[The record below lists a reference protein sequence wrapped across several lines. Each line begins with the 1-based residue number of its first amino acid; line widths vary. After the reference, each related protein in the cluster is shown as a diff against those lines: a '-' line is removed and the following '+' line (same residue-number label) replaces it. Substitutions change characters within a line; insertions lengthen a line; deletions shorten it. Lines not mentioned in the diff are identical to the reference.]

1 MDLNGAR
8 EKMGKALEVLS
19 NDLSSLRTGQANPS
33 LIEKIMVEAYE
44 TRMPLL
50 ELATITTAGPN
61 QLLVTPFDQ
70 SIIKNIE
77 RTLTMER
84 NLGLSVRSE
93 ENVIHVQI
101 PPLSEE
107 RRKEFT
113 KILHQKLEAGR
124 VMIRQVRHEAMGSV
138 ENDFVAKQLSE
149 DEKFRLQQDLQ
160 KLTDEFNGKIE
171 EAGKKKEADLMT
183 I

>member
-1 MDLNGAR
+1 MDLNETR
-8 EKMGKALEVLS
+8 EKMEKALEALS
-19 NDLSSLRTGQANPS
+19 SDLSSLRTGQANPS
-33 LIEKIMVEAYE
+33 LIEQMMIETYE
-44 TRMPLL
+44 THMPLL
-50 ELATITTAGPN
+50 ELATIITEGPD

-77 RTLTMER
+77 RALTMER
-84 NLGLSVRSE
+84 NLGLSVRTE
-93 ENVIHVQI
+93 ENVIRVQI

-107 RRKEFT
+107 RRQEFS

-124 VMIRQVRHEAMGSV
+124 VMIRQVRHEAMESI
-138 ENDFVAKQLSE
+138 EQDFTAKQLGE
-149 DEKFRLQQDLQ
+149 DEKFRRQQDLQ

-171 EAGKKKEADLMT
+171 EMGKKKEAELMM

>member
-1 MDLNGAR
+1 MDLNETR
-8 EKMGKALEVLS
+8 EKMEKALEALS

-33 LIEKIMVEAYE
+33 LIEQMMIEAYK

-50 ELATITTAGPN
+50 ELATITVAEPD
-61 QLLVTPFDQ
+61 QLLVAPFDQ
-70 SIIKNIE
+70 TIIKNIE

-107 RRKEFT
+107 RRKEFI

-124 VMIRQVRHEAMGSV
+124 VMIRQVRHEAMGSI
-138 ENDFVAKQLSE
+138 EQGFTAKGLSE
-149 DEKFRLQQDLQ
+149 DEKFRSQQDLQ
-160 KLTDEFNGKIE
+160 KLTDEFNEKIE
-171 EAGKKKEADLMT
+171 EMGEKKEAELMA

>member
-1 MDLNGAR
+1 MDLNEVR
-8 EKMGKALEVLS
+8 QKMDKALEVLA
-19 NDLSSLRTGQANPS
+19 NELSSLRTGQANPS
-33 LIEKIMVEAYE
+33 LVEQIMVEAYE

-50 ELATITTAGPN
+50 ELATITTEGPD

-70 SIIKNIE
+70 SILKNIE
-77 RTLTMER
+77 KSLTMER
-84 NLGLSVRSE
+84 NLGLSAHSE
-93 ENVIHVQI
+93 ENVIHVKI

-113 KILHQKLEAGR
+113 KLLHQKLEAGR
-124 VMIRQVRHEAMGSV
+124 VMIRQVRHEAMESV
-138 ENDFVAKQLSE
+138 EQNFVAKQLGE
-149 DEKFRLQQDLQ
+149 DEKFRFQQDLQ

-171 EAGKKKEADLMT
+171 EMGKKKEDELMT

>member
-1 MDLNGAR
+1 MNLNEAR
-8 EKMGKALEVLS
+8 EKMEKALEALF

-33 LIEKIMVEAYE
+33 LIEQMMIEVYE

-50 ELATITTAGPN
+50 ELATITTSGPD
-61 QLLVTPFDQ
+61 QLLVSPFDQ
-70 SIIKNIE
+70 TIIKNIE
-77 RTLTMER
+77 RALTMER
-84 NLGLSVRSE
+84 NLGLSVRTE

-107 RRKEFT
+107 RRQEFS

-124 VMIRQVRHEAMGSV
+124 VMIRQVRHEAMESV
-138 ENDFVAKQLSE
+138 EQDFTTKQLGE
-149 DEKFRLQQDLQ
+149 DEKFRRQQDLQ
-160 KLTDEFNGKIE
+160 KLTDEFNYKIE
-171 EAGKKKEADLMT
+171 EMGQKKEAELMM

>member
-1 MDLNGAR
+1 MDLNEAR
-8 EKMGKALEVLS
+8 EKMDKALEALS
-19 NDLSSLRTGQANPS
+19 NDLSSLRTGQASPN
-33 LIEKIMVEAYE
+33 LVEQIMVEAYE

-50 ELATITTAGPN
+50 ELATITTAGPD

-77 RTLTMER
+77 RALTVDR
-84 NLGLSVRSE
+84 NLGLSVHSE
-93 ENVIHVQI
+93 ENVIHVKI

-124 VMIRQVRHEAMGSV
+124 VMIRQVRHEAMGSI
-138 ENDFVAKQLSE
+138 EQDFAAKQLGE
-149 DEKFRLQQDLQ
+149 DEKFRYQQDLQ
-160 KLTDEFNGKIE
+160 KLTDEFNKKIE
-171 EAGKKKEADLMT
+171 EMGEKKEAELMK